1 MELRQFG
8 LHNIDM
14 SSNMHIETLVWLNKQ
29 IDDIHAQ
36 SVLVGELLLDEDDPR
51 VIEKYDR
58 KLSSLEKELDIINNK
73 IEAER
78 RMITNSYEG

>member
-1 MELRQFG
+1 
-8 LHNIDM
+8 M

-51 VIEKYDR
+51 IIKKYDK
-58 KLSSLEKELDIINNK
+58 KLASLEKELDIINNK

-78 RMITNSYEG
+78 RMITNSYES